1 VLWTLFGAKAR
12 FRTAVRRDRLAHV
25 ANEIEAMTKQMLNL
39 NDFLRG
45 LLAALAARGNK
56 SVLANQFDVHRA
68 FYRVVRDIQTRPTR
82 PLQVDL
88 IDFDYDPL
96 YGLSGWLDRAL
107 TNAQRDLLIS
117 FPNPSYERLE
127 IRYEPDEGRQ
137 ILAALGNQDEFL
149 ALADGFAADL
159 RTPQAQV

>member
-1 VLWTLFGAKAR
+1 MGNQCLSA
-12 FRTAVRRDRLAHV
+12 
-25 ANEIEAMTKQMLNL
+25 

-45 LLAALAARGNK
+45 LLAALAARGEKN
-56 SVLANQFDVHRA
+56 LHANQFDVHRA
-68 FYRVVRDIQTRPTR
+68 FYRVVQDFKAGPPR
-82 PLQVDL
+82 PLRVEF

-127 IRYEPDEGRQ
+127 IRYGPEEGRQ
-137 ILAALGNQDEFL
+137 VLAALGHQDEFL
-149 ALADGFAADL
+149 SLADRF
-159 RTPQAQV
+159 RTELHTSRGQA